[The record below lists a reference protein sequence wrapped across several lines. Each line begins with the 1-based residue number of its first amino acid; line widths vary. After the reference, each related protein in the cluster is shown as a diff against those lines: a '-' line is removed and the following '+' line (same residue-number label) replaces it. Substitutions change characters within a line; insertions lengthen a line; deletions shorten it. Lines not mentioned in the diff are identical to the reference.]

1 MPRLIFKC
9 PHIKGGADAA
19 AHLENYVGYIA
30 TRKGVEKVSSSQAA
44 KPATPKQVA
53 MVKQLVRE
61 FPLSK
66 GLFEY
71 EDYLAA
77 PTRGNASEFISR
89 AIEDNLDQVAK
100 KENYLQYIAQRPHAE
115 RLGSHGLFTD
125 KDDELVLSQVA
136 SEVAQHPGTVWLP
149 ILSLRR
155 EDAQRLG
162 YDNAQSWQRLIS
174 ENVPKMAEAM
184 KIPLSQF
191 RWYAA
196 FHDES
201 HHPHVHMVV
210 YSADGWS
217 GFLDRK
223 GIAAIKSR
231 LVGDIFRNELT
242 EIYQRQT
249 MRRDELTAQSRE
261 RMESLLRE
269 MESGSLENQR
279 IGQLMVS
286 LAQQL
291 QTVGGRKQYGYLKT
305 HLKALVD
312 EIVDELAKD
321 PRVAEAYSLWYDQR
335 EEVLRSYK
343 DDLPDRLP
351 LSQQK
356 ELRQIKNMVIQEAMK
371 MNGPRPPE
379 QTQEPDPAE
388 ELTSLPEAPTPDPV
402 PSEDEESLPNAD
414 WTEEYKQART
424 LLYGSEDTPPDF
436 KAAYEL
442 FHREAQ
448 RGNALAMC
456 DLGRMCIDGL
466 GRDADPLEGQRWY
479 AKALSAFLELEEWE
493 PDRYTE
499 YRIGKLYAGGL
510 GTEQDHA
517 AAAKWFAKAA
527 GQGHKYARYSLAG
540 LYLRG
545 QGVAK
550 DVEKAHQLYKA
561 SASQGVPYAAYELG
575 KLYRDGL
582 GCEQSS
588 EEAERWFQTA
598 YSGFKGLEEQ
608 SHDDKLQYRLGWMRL
623 HGVGTEQDEQA
634 AREWFERSAKL
645 GNPNAQYQLAKLI
658 LADGSS
664 TAEQIRTAVEWLT
677 KAADAGQDCAQ
688 YALGKLYRDGIGV
701 EKDMLQAV
709 AWFALAAEQD
719 NSYAAYA
726 LGKLYL
732 ESEEVPKDMDKAL
745 RWLRR
750 SAEFGN
756 QFAQYRLGRLLLAGE
771 DVSKDVAEAVRLL
784 SASADQGNQYAQYQL
799 GKLYLLGQEV
809 ERDEEAAVQWFK
821 LSADQGNEYAQWF
834 LDHLHE
840 FRGPTPA
847 QCVIRLLH
855 HMSRIFQEQSQ
866 RQAGMRMEV
875 DRKLRQ
881 KIREKKIAM
890 GHKADDHENQVL
902 GYSPR

>member
-1 MPRLIFKC
+1 MPRLAFKC
-9 PHIKGGADAA
+9 PHIKSGTNFS

-30 TRKGVEKVSSSQAA
+30 TRKGVEKVSGSQAS

-71 EDYLAA
+71 EDYLVA

-89 AIEDNLDQVAK
+89 AIEDNLNQVAK

-115 RLGSHGLFTD
+115 RLGSHGLFTGE
-125 KDDELVLSQVA
+125 DDELVLSRIA
-136 SEVAQHPGTVWLP
+136 SEVASHPGTVWLP

-162 YDNAQSWQRLIS
+162 YDNAKRWRELLSAS
-174 ENVPKMAEAM
+174 APKLAEAM

-196 FHDES
+196 FHNEG

-210 YSADGWS
+210 YSADGKS
-217 GFLDRK
+217 GFLSKD
-223 GIAAIKSR
+223 GIARFKSK
-231 LVGDIFRNELT
+231 LVGEIFQQDLT

-261 RMESLLRE
+261 RMESLLQE
-269 MESGSLENQR
+269 MKSGSMENQR
-279 IGQLMVS
+279 MGQLMVS
-286 LAQQL
+286 LAKQL
-291 QTVGGRKQYGYLKT
+291 QTVGGRKQYGYLKAP
-305 HLKALVD
+305 LKALVD
-312 EIVDELAKD
+312 EIVDELAGD
-321 PRVAEAYSLWYDQR
+321 PRIAEAYGLWYEQR

-356 ELRQIKNMVIQEAMK
+356 ELRQIKNMVIQEAVK
-371 MNGPRPPE
+371 LNGPQPPE
-379 QTQEPDPAE
+379 PAQEPDPAE
-388 ELTSLPEAPTPDPV
+388 ELTALPEAPAPEPTPT
-402 PSEDEESLPNAD
+402 EDEEPLPNAD

-424 LLYGSEDTPPDF
+424 LLYGSEDIPPDF
-436 KAAYEL
+436 AAAYEL
-442 FHREAQ
+442 FCQEAQ

-456 DLGRMCIDGL
+456 DLGRMWVDGL
-466 GRDADPLEGQRWY
+466 GRDADPEEGQRWY

-493 PDRYTE
+493 ADRYTE
-499 YRIGKLYAGGL
+499 YRIGKLYARGL

-517 AAAKWFAKAA
+517 TAAQWFTKAA
-527 GQGHKYARYSLAG
+527 EQGHKYAQYSLAG
-540 LYLRG
+540 LYLWG
-545 QGVAK
+545 EGLAK
-550 DVEKAHQLYKA
+550 DVAQAHQLYTA
-561 SASQGVPYAAYELG
+561 SASQGFPYAAFELG
-575 KLYRDGL
+575 KLYRDGS
-582 GCEQSS
+582 GCDQSD
-588 EEAERWFQTA
+588 EEAQRWFQIA
-598 YSGFKGLEEQ
+598 YGGFKSLEKQ
-608 SHDDKLQYRLGWMRL
+608 SHDDQLQYRLGWMCL
-623 HGVGTEQDEQA
+623 HGVGTERDEQT

-645 GNPNAQYQLAKLI
+645 GNPHAQYQLAKLI

-688 YALGKLYRDGIGV
+688 YVLGKLHRDGVGV

-709 AWFALAAEQD
+709 SWFALAAEQD

-732 ESEEVPKDMDKAL
+732 EGEEVPKDMGKAL
-745 RWLRR
+745 RWLHR
-750 SAEFGN
+750 SAELGN

-771 DVSKDVAEAVRLL
+771 DVPKDVDEAVRLL
-784 SASADQGNQYAQYQL
+784 TASADQENQYSQYQL
-799 GKLYLLGQEV
+799 GKLYLLGHEV
-809 ERDEEAAVQWFK
+809 ERDEEAAVEWFK
-821 LSADQGNEYAQWF
+821 RSASQGNEYAQWF

-840 FRGPTPA
+840 FGGPTPT
-847 QCVIRLLH
+847 QCVVRLLH

-866 RQAGMRMEV
+866 RQAGMQMDV

-881 KIREKKIAM
+881 EIRQKKIAM
-890 GHKADDHENQVL
+890 GHKADDHEQ
-902 GYSPR
+902 RM

>member
-9 PHIKGGADAA
+9 NHIKGGERAA
-19 AHLENYVGYIA
+19 AHLSNYIKYAATRDGVERIAKRENYVDYIA
-30 TRKGVEKVSSSQAA
+30 S
-44 KPATPKQVA
+44 
-53 MVKQLVRE
+53 
-61 FPLSK
+61 
-66 GLFEY
+66 
-71 EDYLAA
+71 
-77 PTRGNASEFISR
+77 
-89 AIEDNLDQVAK
+89 
-100 KENYLQYIAQRPHAE
+100 RPHVQKMGA
-115 RLGSHGLFTD
+115 HGLFTAG
-125 KDDELVLSQVA
+125 DEPLVLSKVA
-136 SEVAQHPGTVWLP
+136 DEVAHHPGTVWLP

-155 EDAQRLG
+155 EDAKRLG
-162 YDNAQSWQRLIS
+162 YDNAQRWRSLLTTLA
-174 ENVPKMAEAM
+174 PDMAKAM
-184 KIPLSQF
+184 KIPLKQF

-196 FHDES
+196 FHDEGS
-201 HHPHVHMVV
+201 HPHVHMAC
-210 YSADGWS
+210 YCAGGKS
-217 GFLDRK
+217 GFLSRH
-223 GIAAIKSR
+223 GIEQIKSE
-231 LVGDIFRNELT
+231 LANEIFRQDMI
-242 EIYQRQT
+242 EIYQLQT

-261 RMESLLRE
+261 RMKSLIEE
-269 MESGSLENQR
+269 MESGTLENQR
-279 IGQLMVS
+279 IAQLMVC

-291 QTVGGRKQYGYLKT
+291 RTVGGRKQYGYLKAP
-305 HLKALVD
+305 LKALVD

-343 DDLPDRLP
+343 DDLPERVS

-356 ELRQIKNMVIQEAMK
+356 ELRQIKNMVIQEAAR

-379 QTQEPDPAE
+379 PMQEPDPVE
-388 ELTSLPEAPTPDPV
+388 ELTTLPEAPIPDTAHV
-402 PSEDEESLPNAD
+402 EDEEPFPNAD
-414 WTEEYKQART
+414 WTEEYKLARA

-436 KAAYEL
+436 EGAYEL
-442 FHREAQ
+442 FHQEAQ

-466 GRDADPLEGQRWY
+466 GRDADPEESQRWY
-479 AKALSAFLELEEWE
+479 AKALSVFLKLEEWE
-493 PDRYTE
+493 SDRYTE

-517 AAAKWFAKAA
+517 TAAEWFTKAA
-527 GQGHKYARYSLAG
+527 DQRHKYARYSLAG

-545 QGVAK
+545 QGVTQ

-561 SASQGVPYAAYELG
+561 SASQGVPYAAFELG

-588 EEAERWFQTA
+588 EEAERWFQSA
-598 YSGFKGLEEQ
+598 YGGFKSLKEQ

-623 HGVGTEQDEQA
+623 HGVGTERDEQEA
-634 AREWFERSAKL
+634 WEWFKRSAKL
-645 GNPNAQYQLAKLI
+645 GNPHAQYQLAKLI
-658 LADGSS
+658 LVDDSS
-664 TAEQIRTAVEWLT
+664 TTEQIRTAVEWLT
-677 KAADAGQDCAQ
+677 RAADAGQDCAQ
-688 YALGKLYRDGIGV
+688 YALGRLYRDGIGV
-701 EKDMLQAV
+701 EKDTFRAV
-709 AWFALAAEQD
+709 VWFVQAAEQN

-732 ESEEVPKDMDKAL
+732 EGEETRKDMEKAL

-750 SAEFGN
+750 SAEQGN
-756 QFAQYRLGRLLLAGE
+756 QFAQYRLGRLLLTAE
-771 DVSKDVAEAVRLL
+771 DVPKDVDEAIRLL
-784 SASADQGNQYAQYQL
+784 TASAEQGNQYAQYQL
-799 GKLYLLGQEV
+799 GKLYLLGHEV

-840 FRGPTPA
+840 FGGPTPA

-890 GHKADDHENQVL
+890 GHKADDHEEQVL

>member
-9 PHIKGGADAA
+9 PHIKGGEHAA
-19 AHLENYVGYIA
+19 AHLSNYVKYAATRDGVERIVKRENYVDYIA
-30 TRKGVEKVSSSQAA
+30 S
-44 KPATPKQVA
+44 
-53 MVKQLVRE
+53 
-61 FPLSK
+61 
-66 GLFEY
+66 
-71 EDYLAA
+71 
-77 PTRGNASEFISR
+77 
-89 AIEDNLDQVAK
+89 
-100 KENYLQYIAQRPHAE
+100 RPHVQKV
-115 RLGSHGLFTD
+115 GTHGLFTGGN
-125 KDDELVLSQVA
+125 EPLVLSMIA
-136 SEVAQHPGTVWLP
+136 DEVAHHPGTVWLP
-149 ILSLRR
+149 ILSLQR

-162 YDNAQSWQRLIS
+162 FNNAQRWQSLLKTLAP
-174 ENVPKMAEAM
+174 NMAKAM
-184 KIPLSQF
+184 RIPLKQF

-196 FHDES
+196 FHDEGN
-201 HHPHVHMVV
+201 HPHVHMVC
-210 YSADGWS
+210 YSADGKS
-217 GFLDRK
+217 GFLSRQ
-223 GIAAIKSR
+223 GIEKIKSE
-231 LVGDIFRNELT
+231 LANEIFRQDMI

-249 MRRDELTAQSRE
+249 MRRDELIVQSRE
-261 RMESLLRE
+261 RMDSLLRE
-269 MESGSLENQR
+269 MESGTLENQHM
-279 IGQLMVS
+279 GQLMVS

-291 QTVGGRKQYGYLKT
+291 QTVGGRKQYGYLKAP
-305 HLKALVD
+305 LKALVD

-321 PRVAEAYSLWYDQR
+321 PRVAEAYSLWYDRR

-356 ELRQIKNMVIQEAMK
+356 ELRQIKNMVIQEAVK
-371 MNGPRPPE
+371 MSGPRPLEQVQESDPE
-379 QTQEPDPAE
+379 E
-388 ELTSLPEAPTPDPV
+388 ELTSLPEAPTPDPI
-402 PSEDEESLPNAD
+402 PLEDEEPLPNAD
-414 WTEEYKQART
+414 WTEEYKLART
-424 LLYGSEDTPPDF
+424 LLYGSEDAPPDF
-436 KAAYEL
+436 EGAYEL
-442 FHREAQ
+442 LFREAQ

-456 DLGRMCIDGL
+456 DLGRMCMDGL
-466 GRDADPLEGQRWY
+466 GRAADPEEGQCWY

-510 GTEQDHA
+510 GTEQNHA
-517 AAAKWFAKAA
+517 TAAEWFTKAA
-527 GQGHKYARYSLAG
+527 DQGHKYARYSLAG

-545 QGVAK
+545 QSVTQ

-561 SASQGVPYAAYELG
+561 SATQGVPYAAFELG

-588 EEAERWFQTA
+588 AEAERCFQTA
-598 YSGFKGLEEQ
+598 YGGFKSLEEQ
-608 SHDDKLQYRLGWMRL
+608 SHNDKLQYRLGWMRL
-623 HGVGTEQDEQA
+623 HGVGAERDEQA
-634 AREWFERSAKL
+634 AQEWFERSAKL
-645 GNPNAQYQLAKLI
+645 GNPHAQYQLAKLI
-658 LADGSS
+658 LADGTS
-664 TAEQIRTAVEWLT
+664 TAEQIRTAVKWLT
-677 KAADAGQDCAQ
+677 KAANAGQDCAQ

-750 SAEFGN
+750 SAELGN

-771 DVSKDVAEAVRLL
+771 DVPKDIDEAVRLL
-784 SASADQGNQYAQYQL
+784 SSSAEQGNQYAQYQL

-881 KIREKKIAM
+881 KIWEKKIAM
-890 GHKADDHENQVL
+890 GHKADDHENHVQ
-902 GYSPR
+902 GYDPR

>member
-1 MPRLIFKC
+1 MPRLIIKC
-9 PHIKGGADAA
+9 PHIKGGERAA
-19 AHLENYVGYIA
+19 AHLSNYVKYAATRDGVERIAKRENYVDYIA
-30 TRKGVEKVSSSQAA
+30 S
-44 KPATPKQVA
+44 
-53 MVKQLVRE
+53 
-61 FPLSK
+61 
-66 GLFEY
+66 
-71 EDYLAA
+71 
-77 PTRGNASEFISR
+77 
-89 AIEDNLDQVAK
+89 
-100 KENYLQYIAQRPHAE
+100 RPHVQKMGA
-115 RLGSHGLFTD
+115 HGLFTAG
-125 KDDELVLSQVA
+125 DEPLVLSKVA
-136 SEVAQHPGTVWLP
+136 DEVAHHPSTVWLP

-162 YDNAQSWQRLIS
+162 YNNARRWQMLLTTLA
-174 ENVPKMAEAM
+174 PDMAKAM
-184 KIPLSQF
+184 KIPQEQF

-196 FHDES
+196 FHDEGS
-201 HHPHVHMVV
+201 HPHVHMVC
-210 YSADGWS
+210 YSADGKS
-217 GFLDRK
+217 GFLTKD
-223 GIAAIKSR
+223 GIARIRSK
-231 LVGDIFRNELT
+231 LVSEIFQQELT

-249 MRRDELTAQSRE
+249 QRRDELTAQSRE

-269 MESGSLENQR
+269 MASGTLENQHMA
-279 IGQLMVS
+279 QLLVS

-291 QTVGGRKQYGYLKT
+291 QSVGGRKQYGYLKAP
-305 HLKALVD
+305 LKALVD
-312 EIVDELAKD
+312 EIVDELAKG
-321 PRVAEAYSLWYDQR
+321 PRIAEAYGLWYDQR

-343 DDLPDRLP
+343 DDLPERLP

-356 ELRQIKNMVIQEAMK
+356 ELRQIKNMVIQEAVAL
-371 MNGPRPPE
+371 NGPLPIE
-379 QTQEPDPAE
+379 SASEPDPAE
-388 ELTSLPEAPTPDPV
+388 ALTALPEAPAPDPTLA
-402 PSEDEESLPNAD
+402 EDGEPLPNAD

-424 LLYGSEDTPPDF
+424 LLYGTEDTSPDF
-436 KAAYEL
+436 AGAYEL

-448 RGNALAMC
+448 RENALAMC
-456 DLGRMCIDGL
+456 DLGKMWIDGL
-466 GRDADPLEGQRWY
+466 GRDADPEEGQRWY

-499 YRIGKLYAGGL
+499 YRIGKLYAEGL

-517 AAAKWFAKAA
+517 TAAKWFTKAA

-545 QGVAK
+545 QGVDK
-550 DVEKAHQLYKA
+550 DVEKTHQLYKA
-561 SASQGVPYAAYELG
+561 SASQGVPYAAFELG

-588 EEAERWFQTA
+588 EEAQRWFQSA
-598 YSGFKGLEEQ
+598 YGGFKSLEEH
-608 SHDDKLQYRLGWMRL
+608 SHDDKLQYRLGWMLL
-623 HGVGTEQDEQA
+623 HGVGVERDEQA

-645 GNPNAQYQLAKLI
+645 GNPHAQYQLAKLI

-664 TAEQIRTAVEWLT
+664 TTEQIRTAVEWLT

-701 EKDMLQAV
+701 EKDTLHVVM
-709 AWFALAAEQD
+709 WFAQAAEQD

-732 ESEEVPKDMDKAL
+732 EGEETRKDIEKAL
-745 RWLRR
+745 RWLHR
-750 SAEFGN
+750 SAELGN

-771 DVSKDVAEAVRLL
+771 DVPKDLDEALRLL
-784 SASADQGNQYAQYQL
+784 NASAAQGNQYAQYQL
-799 GKLYLLGQEV
+799 GKLYLLGHEV
-809 ERDEEAAVQWFK
+809 DRDEETAVQWFQ
-821 LSADQGNEYAQWF
+821 LSAAQGNEYAQWF

-840 FRGPTPA
+840 FGGLSPTE
-847 QCVIRLLH
+847 CVIRLLH

-890 GHKADDHENQVL
+890 GHKADDHENHVQ
-902 GYSPR
+902 GYDPR